1 MRAYE
6 TTFIMVPT
14 LDAEGFQGEVDKLK
28 ELIGSHGGTITAEKE
43 WGRRRL
49 AYPILKNSEGIYH
62 ILRFDFETEHL
73 SELDRWFKLNENVL
87 RAIILLDEGGTLDFV
102 GQVSEYE
109 ERGHRDSRER
119 RGDRFGSRSPE
130 RRPSDSGRSES
141 SPTVSTPAPPKDE
154 APAKPVAE
162 PVAAAESA
170 APESGGEDKV
180 E

>member
-87 RAIILLDEGGTLDFV
+87 RAIIILDEGGTLDFV

-109 ERGHRDSRER
+109 ERDHRDSRER
-119 RGDRFGSRSPE
+119 RGDRFGSRQSE
-130 RRPSDSGRSES
+130 RRPSGSGGRES
-141 SPTVSTPAPPKDE
+141 SPPVSAPAPPKDE
-154 APAKPVAE
+154 APAE
-162 PVAAAESA
+162 PVAAAETA